1 MAAGLA
7 HPDAMAP
14 SKPGPT
20 RTAPPLRAPTNSRM
34 RVYTLFGL
42 TGFVYLAVSISALEI
57 VWALGGGAESWA
69 AMQGWLA
76 SPIAIAFHALS
87 FASVIFVAVRFF
99 SLFPKAQPARIG
111 PIKPPP
117 GPLLHAG
124 LYAAWIGLTLV
135 LSAILAG
142 GLF

>member
-1 MAAGLA
+1 MAAGRA

-14 SKPGPT
+14 SVPGPT
-20 RTAPPLRAPTNSRM
+20 RTAAPLRGPGNSRT

-57 VWALGGGAESWA
+57 VWALGGGAESWE

-76 SPIAIAFHALS
+76 SPIAILFHAVS

-99 SLFPKAQPARIG
+99 SLVPKAQPAHIG
-111 PIKPPP
+111 PLKPPP
-117 GPLLHAG
+117 AALLQAG